1 MGLDLVHFL
10 LALIVPAVLAV
21 LGLGLVIVVVMKLAI
36 RDGITLQRDE
46 TEEEF
51 KERLRQQIQ
60 DDRKDLPRPGA
71 AGRADEADGE
81 EGEDGSSPRE

>member
-81 EGEDGSSPRE
+81 EGADGSSPRE